1 MGTIKELP
9 NGNLL
14 VRIDYVFSRHGGR
27 KKIIV
32 AGNSSEISSATHD
45 SSVINTIARAYRWR
59 KLLDTGK
66 IKSVQELANAVN
78 LDRSYVARV
87 LRLTYLAPGIVQ
99 RFLNG
104 TAPSGLSL
112 ATLHKAF
119 PDNWEEQYKF
129 FGIN

>member
-1 MGTIKELP
+1 MGTIEELP

-32 AGNSSEISSATHD
+32 AGESSEISSDTHD

-59 KLLDTGK
+59 KLLDTGR

-99 RFLNG
+99 IS
-104 TAPSGLSL
+104 ALSL
-112 ATLHKAF
+112 HCG
-119 PDNWEEQYKF
+119 QYSLGCTSRAGGCMELSRKKESSH
-129 FGIN
+129 